1 MQILERLPRWSGFML
16 LAVNV
21 VPVLWV
27 WWP

>member
-1 MQILERLPRWSGFML
+1 MQILERMPRWSGFL
-16 LAVNV
+16 LVALNL